1 MNIFFRTPVI
11 VCIAVLPAL
20 LCASGS
26 HAGELPGAIPG
37 NEEEIYGTDAA
48 RAKLFDQ
55 QSKDREDN
63 LTALR
68 SIRDNKH
75 TKPAMKQ
82 FAVLAI
88 DAMMGS
94 RDIPSYL
101 IDPMIRAEERNRD
114 KTIQAFKK
122 ELEEHRQKEQSK

>member
-1 MNIFFRTPVI
+1 MDEIKELTPEEY
-11 VCIAVLPAL
+11 AAL
-20 LCASGS
+20 SKVDKQRYTFKRNKALR
-26 HAGELPGAIPG
+26 
-37 NEEEIYGTDAA
+37 DAA
-48 RAKLFDQ
+48 RAKLFEQ
-55 QSKDREDN
+55 QMKDREDN

-114 KTIQAFKK
+114 KVIQAFKR
-122 ELEEHRQKEQSK
+122 ELAEQSK